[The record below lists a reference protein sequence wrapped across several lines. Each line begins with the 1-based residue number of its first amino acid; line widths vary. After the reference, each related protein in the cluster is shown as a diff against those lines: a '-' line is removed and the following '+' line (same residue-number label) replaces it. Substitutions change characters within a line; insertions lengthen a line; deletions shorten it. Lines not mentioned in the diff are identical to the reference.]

1 MKKVSKV
8 QSIATSAIEALK
20 LAYQENSD
28 YHTSGMILAALAM
41 VTQMRE
47 ELSGMQNETVP
58 CDPAEY
64 CFPV

>member
-1 MKKVSKV
+1 LKNAQKV
-8 QSIATSAIEALK
+8 QSIAGSAVEALK
-20 LAYQENSD
+20 LAYLKSPD
-28 YHTSGMILAALAM
+28 YDTNALILAALAM

-47 ELSGMQNETVP
+47 ELSGMHYDAAP

>member
-1 MKKVSKV
+1 MKKSQKV
-8 QSIATSAIEALK
+8 QTIAASAIEALK

-28 YHTSGMILAALAM
+28 YRTSALILAALAM

-47 ELSGMQNETVP
+47 ELPGMCTEAVH

-64 CFPV
+64 CFPI

>member
-8 QSIATSAIEALK
+8 STIANSAIEALK
-20 LAYQENSD
+20 QAYQENPD

-41 VTQMRE
+41 VTQIRE
-47 ELSGMQNETVP
+47 ELTGMHYEAAQS
-58 CDPAEY
+58 DPAEY

>member
-1 MKKVSKV
+1 MKKVSKLNT
-8 QSIATSAIEALK
+8 IANTAIEALK
-20 LAYQENSD
+20 QAYQENQD

-47 ELSGMQNETVP
+47 ELTGMHSEPVQ
-58 CDPAEY
+58 CDPVEY

>member
-8 QSIATSAIEALK
+8 NAIANSAIEALK
-20 LAYQENSD
+20 QAYQENPD
-28 YHTSGMILAALAM
+28 YHTSGMILAALAL

-47 ELSGMQNETVP
+47 ELTGMHYEPVQS
-58 CDPAEY
+58 DPAEY

>member
-8 QSIATSAIEALK
+8 NAIANSAIEALK
-20 LAYQENSD
+20 QAYQENPD
-28 YHTSGMILAALAM
+28 YHTSGMILAALAL

-47 ELSGMQNETVP
+47 ELTGLQYEPVQS
-58 CDPAEY
+58 DPAEY